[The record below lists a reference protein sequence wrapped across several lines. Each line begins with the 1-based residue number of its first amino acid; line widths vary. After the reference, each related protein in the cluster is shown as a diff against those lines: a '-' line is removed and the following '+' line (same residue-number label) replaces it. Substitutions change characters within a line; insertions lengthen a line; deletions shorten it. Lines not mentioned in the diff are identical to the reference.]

1 MTQLTPYQLFG
12 LPETYAVDEALLSE
26 RLREAMQ
33 KVHPDRF
40 ADRSAAERR
49 VAEQW
54 SALINEAY
62 ETLRTP
68 VKRAMWL
75 AERRGTAVDA
85 ESNVRMPADFLME
98 QMAWREALDEAP
110 DEAARAAVVAEVDAR
125 RREVEAALE
134 EAFDRQNDAAK
145 GAALARKLLFL
156 VKFIRD
162 AQSAS
167 ARGL

>member
-26 RLREAMQ
+26 RHREAMQ

-75 AERRGTAVDA
+75 AERRGAAVEA

-134 EAFDRQNDAAK
+134 EAFDRQNDAVK